1 VAYPPQPIRVGEN
14 EYSAVR
20 IDVQGWH
27 GRMPVHRV
35 VMATYHYQ
43 GTVWYSPDLM
53 RVVRFSLEKLGS
65 TGRRET
71 LELVRT
77 GGG

>member
-1 VAYPPQPIRVGEN
+1 
-14 EYSAVR
+14 
-20 IDVQGWH
+20 
-27 GRMPVHRV
+27 
-35 VMATYHYQ
+35 MATYHYQ